1 MIYQH
6 FGFYSYFCHLIDVSI
21 EVTLTTKAYGS
32 EISWS
37 FGSCNSE
44 QQYHNHQEYNQQCHF
59 NTSPSNWVYKLTCMD
74 SLSDGW
80 HGAFITINGV
90 NYCEDLVGN
99 EKIVYIESN
108 PSKSNHFLVNMI
120 GFNYF
125 FIFVKS

>member
-1 MIYQH
+1 M
-6 FGFYSYFCHLIDVSI
+6 D
-21 EVTLTTKAYGS
+21 
-32 EISWS
+32 S
-37 FGSCNSE
+37 FG
-44 QQYHNHQEYNQQCHF
+44 
-59 NTSPSNWVYKLTCMD
+59 
-74 SLSDGW
+74 DGW
-80 HGAFITINGV
+80 NGAFITINGV